1 MKYTIEKLDS
11 GENEVLVR
19 YSTLSPEISQIICI
33 LKNENRKLL
42 GISNNEKVVVDISEI
57 LYIESVDGRSY
68 AYTQNDVIKLE
79 YTLLQLE
86 QLIGEI
92 SFFRCSKSMIINVN
106 KVEKLKSMP
115 SNRIDATL
123 VSGEHIIISRTY
135 ASHNSSISTVRDT
148 VRSASWQTAR
158 PSMTRDACSRQRQ
171 RPTGTTT
178 TRSDKRPPTARRG

>member
-1 MKYTIEKLDS
+1 MKYTIEKLNS

-19 YSTLSPEISQIICI
+19 YSTLTPELNQIICI

-42 GISNNEKVVVDISEI
+42 GISNDEKVVVDISEI

-92 SFFRCSKSMIINVN
+92 SFFRCSKSMIINID
-106 KVEKLKSMP
+106 KVKSLRSLA
-115 SNRIDATL
+115 SNRIDAMMCN
-123 VSGEHIIISRTY
+123 GEHVMISRTY
-135 ASHNSSISTVRDT
+135 ASDFR
-148 VRSASWQTAR
+148 
-158 PSMTRDACSRQRQ
+158 
-171 RPTGTTT
+171 
-178 TRSDKRPPTARRG
+178 KRLKEGSVNE

>member
-19 YSTLSPEISQIICI
+19 YSTLSPEVNQIICI

-42 GISNNEKVVVDISEI
+42 GISNNEKVIVDISEI

-92 SFFRCSKSMIINVN
+92 SFFRCSKSIIINID
-106 KVEKLKSMP
+106 KVKSLRSLA
-115 SNRIDATL
+115 SNRIDAMMCN
-123 VSGEHIIISRTY
+123 GEHVMISRTY
-135 ASHNSSISTVRDT
+135 ASDFR
-148 VRSASWQTAR
+148 
-158 PSMTRDACSRQRQ
+158 
-171 RPTGTTT
+171 
-178 TRSDKRPPTARRG
+178 KRLKEGSVNE

>member
-19 YSTLSPEISQIICI
+19 YSTLSPEVNQIICI

-42 GISNNEKVVVDISEI
+42 GISNNEKVIVDISEI

-92 SFFRCSKSMIINVN
+92 SFFRCSKSMIINID
-106 KVEKLKSMP
+106 KVKSLRSLA
-115 SNRIDATL
+115 SNRIDAMMCN
-123 VSGEHIIISRTY
+123 GEHVMISRTY
-135 ASHNSSISTVRDT
+135 ASDFR
-148 VRSASWQTAR
+148 
-158 PSMTRDACSRQRQ
+158 
-171 RPTGTTT
+171 
-178 TRSDKRPPTARRG
+178 KRLKEGSVNE

>member
-19 YSTLSPEISQIICI
+19 YSTLSPEVNQLICI

-42 GISNNEKVVVDISEI
+42 GTSNDEKVVVDISEI

-92 SFFRCSKSMIINVN
+92 SFFRCSKSMIINID
-106 KVEKLKSMP
+106 KVKSLRSLA
-115 SNRIDATL
+115 SNRIDAMMCN
-123 VSGEHIIISRTY
+123 GEHVMISRTY
-135 ASHNSSISTVRDT
+135 ASDFR
-148 VRSASWQTAR
+148 
-158 PSMTRDACSRQRQ
+158 
-171 RPTGTTT
+171 
-178 TRSDKRPPTARRG
+178 KRLKEGSVNE

>member
-19 YSTLSPEISQIICI
+19 YSTLSPEVNQIICI

-42 GISNNEKVVVDISEI
+42 GISNDEKVVVDISKI

-92 SFFRCSKSMIINVN
+92 SFFRCSKSMIINID
-106 KVEKLKSMP
+106 KVKSLRSLA
-115 SNRIDATL
+115 SNRIDAMMCN
-123 VSGEHIIISRTY
+123 GEHVMISRTY
-135 ASHNSSISTVRDT
+135 ASDFR
-148 VRSASWQTAR
+148 
-158 PSMTRDACSRQRQ
+158 
-171 RPTGTTT
+171 
-178 TRSDKRPPTARRG
+178 KRLKEGSVNE

>member
-1 MKYTIEKLDS
+1 MKYTIEKLDF

-19 YSTLSPEISQIICI
+19 YSTLSPEVNQIICI

-42 GISNNEKVVVDISEI
+42 GISNDEKVVVDISEI

-92 SFFRCSKSMIINVN
+92 SFFRCSKSMIINID
-106 KVEKLKSMP
+106 KVKSLRSLA
-115 SNRIDATL
+115 SNRIDAMMCN
-123 VSGEHIIISRTY
+123 GEHVMISRTY
-135 ASHNSSISTVRDT
+135 ASDFR
-148 VRSASWQTAR
+148 
-158 PSMTRDACSRQRQ
+158 
-171 RPTGTTT
+171 
-178 TRSDKRPPTARRG
+178 KRLKEGSVNE

>member
-1 MKYTIEKLDS
+1 MKYTIEKLNS

-19 YSTLSPEISQIICI
+19 YSTLSPEVNQIICI

-42 GISNNEKVVVDISEI
+42 GISNDEKVVVDISEI

-92 SFFRCSKSMIINVN
+92 SFFRCSKSMIINID
-106 KVEKLKSMP
+106 KVKSLRSLA
-115 SNRIDATL
+115 SNRIDAMMCN
-123 VSGEHIIISRTY
+123 GEHVMISRTY
-135 ASHNSSISTVRDT
+135 ASDFR
-148 VRSASWQTAR
+148 
-158 PSMTRDACSRQRQ
+158 
-171 RPTGTTT
+171 
-178 TRSDKRPPTARRG
+178 KRLKEGSVNE

>member
-19 YSTLSPEISQIICI
+19 YSTLSPEVNQIICI
-33 LKNENRKLL
+33 LKNENRKLI
-42 GISNNEKVVVDISEI
+42 GISNDEKVVVDISEI

-92 SFFRCSKSMIINVN
+92 SFFRCSKSMIINID
-106 KVEKLKSMP
+106 KVKSLRSLA
-115 SNRIDATL
+115 SNRIDAMMCN
-123 VSGEHIIISRTY
+123 GEHVMISRTY
-135 ASHNSSISTVRDT
+135 ASDFR
-148 VRSASWQTAR
+148 
-158 PSMTRDACSRQRQ
+158 
-171 RPTGTTT
+171 
-178 TRSDKRPPTARRG
+178 KRLKEGSVNE

>member
-19 YSTLSPEISQIICI
+19 YSTLSPEVNQIICI

-42 GISNNEKVVVDISEI
+42 GISNNEKVIVDISEI

-92 SFFRCSKSMIINVN
+92 SFFRGSKSMIINID
-106 KVEKLKSMP
+106 KVKSLRSLA
-115 SNRIDATL
+115 SNRIDAMMCN
-123 VSGEHIIISRTY
+123 GEHVMISRTY
-135 ASHNSSISTVRDT
+135 ASDFR
-148 VRSASWQTAR
+148 
-158 PSMTRDACSRQRQ
+158 
-171 RPTGTTT
+171 
-178 TRSDKRPPTARRG
+178 KRLKEGSVNE

>member
-19 YSTLSPEISQIICI
+19 YSTLSPEVNQIICI

-42 GISNNEKVVVDISEI
+42 GISNNEKVIVDISEI

-92 SFFRCSKSMIINVN
+92 SFFRCSKSMIINID
-106 KVEKLKSMP
+106 KVKSLRSLA
-115 SNRIDATL
+115 SNRIDAMMCN
-123 VSGEHIIISRTY
+123 GEHVMISRTY
-135 ASHNSSISTVRDT
+135 A
-148 VRSASWQTAR
+148 
-158 PSMTRDACSRQRQ
+158 
-171 RPTGTTT
+171 
-178 TRSDKRPPTARRG
+178 